1 MERAIDRL
9 PAPAH
14 IREKKIIVTARS
26 RTGTLSLFKALTILG
41 YKTYHG
47 AEVMRRGVPHLEI
60 FEEALGAKYMGIGK
74 PYSRP
79 ELDKWLA
86 DYDAIVEIP
95 SVLLE
100 EFVNA
105 YPQAKILHLDRD
117 VDKWYASVMN
127 TVYYPINAV
136 ERWPLRYLRWIDTFT
151 DRFCSF
157 HLMVKRV
164 WWHGH
169 ELDDGEKVLKEDYL
183 GLSRRVKALGLPPDR
198 FASFRLEEGFGWDQL
213 CPFLGVPVPDVPYP
227 SANTPE
233 RFDEM
238 QAGFVKAALWKAK
251 MLATTAIVIPGIAV
265 GAWYCFKG
273 R

>member
-117 VDKWYASVMN
+117 VDKW
-127 TVYYPINAV
+127 
-136 ERWPLRYLRWIDTFT
+136 
-151 DRFCSF
+151 
-157 HLMVKRV
+157 
-164 WWHGH
+164 
-169 ELDDGEKVLKEDYL
+169 
-183 GLSRRVKALGLPPDR
+183 SRRVKALGLPPDR

>member
-41 YKTYHG
+41 YRTYHG
-47 AEVMRRGVPHLEI
+47 AEVMRRGVPHLEN

-117 VDKWYASVMN
+117 VDKW
-127 TVYYPINAV
+127 
-136 ERWPLRYLRWIDTFT
+136 
-151 DRFCSF
+151 
-157 HLMVKRV
+157 
-164 WWHGH
+164 H

-251 MLATTAIVIPGIAV
+251 MLATTATVIPGIAV